1 MTTTLKTN
9 GTSRGAEN
17 VSGDMDFF
25 TVYTL
30 ADITDTGVSN
40 PGYTPVKA
48 YSQAQNLNALIQ
60 LVSLRTQPV
69 MVGID
74 KVNDNLSN
82 YDFGSNFTGL
92 KSVWILKFAT
102 ERSGYTTEATLISDA
117 NGLPI
122 ITGLDENVA
131 ISPAVLNSTSATAK
145 NIYFVQH
152 TTL

>member
-1 MTTTLKTN
+1 MTTTIKPN

-17 VSGDMDFF
+17 LSGDMDFF
-25 TVYTL
+25 TLYTL
-30 ADITDTGVSN
+30 VDITDTGISN
-40 PGYTPVKA
+40 PGISPVKA
-48 YSQAQNLNALIQ
+48 YNQAQNLNALVQ

-69 MVGID
+69 MLSVD

-82 YDFGSNFTGL
+82 YAFGSGFTGV
-92 KSVWILKFAT
+92 KSIWILKFAT
-102 ERSGYTTEATLISDA
+102 ERSGYTTEATLVSDA

-122 ITGLDENVA
+122 IVGLDDNVT

-145 NIYFVQH
+145 NIYFVRH